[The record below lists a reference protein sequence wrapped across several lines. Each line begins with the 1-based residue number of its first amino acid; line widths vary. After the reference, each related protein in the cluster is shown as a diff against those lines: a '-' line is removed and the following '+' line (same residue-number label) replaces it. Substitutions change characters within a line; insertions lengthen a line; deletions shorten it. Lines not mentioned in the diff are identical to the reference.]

1 MTTLARGLLG
11 TTVLLVLALAVAG
24 CGDSLQGPAPPG
36 GDTGGTDPVGS
47 EPLAGPEILTIA
59 EDQTV
64 RFLKLAVDLLDGVT
78 DPGTGRSIQVSAVVD
93 GEAGGR
99 LRCGRFLL
107 AIPPGA
113 FEGEGTVHMSMPDST
128 VMVVDLEITP
138 AGLNDFDE
146 PVKLCLLT
154 DGTGLEEDDLQIYWW
169 DPDREDWKALGC
181 DRDLSDDETVTG
193 TTEGLL
199 THLSHFSRY
208 SGGKAGW

>member
-1 MTTLARGLLG
+1 MTTLARGLIG
-11 TTVLLVLALAVAG
+11 TTVLLVLALSIAG
-24 CGDSLQGPAPPG
+24 CGDSMLGPAPPG

-64 RFLKLAVDLLDGVT
+64 RFQRLASE
-78 DPGTGRSIQVSAVVD
+78 PGETSETGRSIHVSAVVD
-93 GEAGGR
+93 GAKGGT

-107 AIPPGA
+107 SIPPGA
-113 FEGEGTVHMSMPDST
+113 FEGEGTVSMSMPDST
-128 VMVVDLEITP
+128 VMVVDLEISP
-138 AGLNDFDE
+138 AERNDFDE

-154 DGTGLEEDDLQIYWW
+154 DGTSLEEDDLQIYWW
-169 DPDREDWKALGC
+169 DPERDDWKALGC
-181 DRDLSDDETVTG
+181 DKDLSDDTEVTG
-193 TTEGLL
+193 ASEGLL

>member
-1 MTTLARGLLG
+1 MTTLGRGLLG
-11 TTVLLVLALAVAG
+11 TTVLLVLALVVAG

-64 RFLKLAVDLLDGVT
+64 RYQRLAAEPVDET
-78 DPGTGRSIQVSAVVD
+78 PRSVHVSAVMD
-93 GEAGGR
+93 GAKGGT

-107 AIPPGA
+107 SVPAGA
-113 FEGEGTVHMSMPDST
+113 FEGEGTVSMSMPDST
-128 VMVVDLEITP
+128 VMVVDLEISP
-138 AGLNDFDE
+138 GELNDFKE

-154 DGTGLEEDDLQIYWW
+154 DGTDLEEEELQIYWW

-181 DRDLSDDETVTG
+181 DKDLSDDTAVTG
-193 TTEGLL
+193 TSEGLL

>member
-11 TTVLLVLALAVAG
+11 TTVLLVLALSVAG

-59 EDQTV
+59 ADQTV
-64 RFLKLAVDLLDGVT
+64 RYLRLAVEPVDETPRSVHASAVLDGAEG
-78 DPGTGRSIQVSAVVD
+78 GT
-93 GEAGGR
+93 

-107 AIPPGA
+107 SVPAGA
-113 FEGEGTVHMSMPDST
+113 FEGEGTVSMSMPDST

-138 AGLNDFDE
+138 GERNDFKE

-154 DGTGLEEDDLQIYWW
+154 DGTGLEEEDLQIYWW
-169 DPDREDWKALGC
+169 DPEKADWKALGC
-181 DRDLSDDETVTG
+181 DKDLSDDTAITG
-193 TTEGLL
+193 TSEGLL

>member
-11 TTVLLVLALAVAG
+11 TTVLLVLALVVAG

-64 RFLKLAVDLLDGVT
+64 RYQRLAAEPVDET
-78 DPGTGRSIQVSAVVD
+78 PRSVHVSAVID
-93 GEAGGR
+93 GAKGGS

-107 AIPPGA
+107 SVAAGA
-113 FEGEGTVHMSMPDST
+113 FEGEGTVSMSMPDST
-128 VMVVDLEITP
+128 VMVVDLEISP
-138 AGLNDFDE
+138 GELNDFKE

-154 DGTGLEEDDLQIYWW
+154 DGTGLEEEDLQIYWW

-181 DRDLSDDETVTG
+181 DKDLSDDTAITG
-193 TTEGLL
+193 TSEGLL
-199 THLSHFSRY
+199 TNLSHFSRY

>member
-1 MTTLARGLLG
+1 MTTLGRGLLG
-11 TTVLLVLALAVAG
+11 TTVLLVLALVVAG

-64 RFLKLAVDLLDGVT
+64 RYQRLAAEPVDET
-78 DPGTGRSIQVSAVVD
+78 PRSVHVSAVID
-93 GEAGGR
+93 GAKGGS

-107 AIPPGA
+107 SVAAGA
-113 FEGEGTVHMSMPDST
+113 FEGEGTVSMSMPDST

-138 AGLNDFDE
+138 GELNDFKE

-154 DGTGLEEDDLQIYWW
+154 DGTDLEEEELQIYWW

-181 DRDLSDDETVTG
+181 DKDLSDDTAITG
-193 TTEGLL
+193 TSEGLL
-199 THLSHFSRY
+199 TNLSHFSRY

>member
-11 TTVLLVLALAVAG
+11 TTVLLALALVVAG

-64 RFLKLAVDLLDGVT
+64 RYQRLAAEPVDET
-78 DPGTGRSIQVSAVVD
+78 PRSVHVSAVMD
-93 GEAGGR
+93 GAKGGT

-107 AIPPGA
+107 SVPAGA
-113 FEGEGTVHMSMPDST
+113 FEGEGTVSMSMPDST

-138 AGLNDFDE
+138 GELNDFKE

-154 DGTGLEEDDLQIYWW
+154 DGTDLEEEELQIYWW

-181 DRDLSDDETVTG
+181 DKDLSDDTTITG
-193 TTEGLL
+193 TSEGLL